1 MKIESDGA
9 ECKHGLQPATCVLC
23 NGSLERAS
31 LERHH
36 GSGGNRSSGRKTPEN
51 SETYYG
57 HSWSEWFEMQDAVV
71 SYIGEKAKA
80 GEKATYGEL
89 WGALE
94 ERLGRDLGN
103 PHYQLPSLLGYV
115 ALEGF
120 ERTNLV
126 LTALVIYEGRP
137 DQPGDGFFRL
147 AAGLGIFDE
156 KDAPE
161 IGQEWSQM
169 TPAQEVFWETQVAGL
184 FKFFAGSSG
193 TVTKKATVLDSVDGD
208 GGGRGEV

>member
-1 MKIESDGA
+1 MDVDSDAA

-23 NGSLERAS
+23 NGSLERAAS
-31 LERHH
+31 QRRQ
-36 GSGGNRSSGRKTPEN
+36 SGGVTRSSGRKTPEN

-57 HSWSEWFEMQDAVV
+57 HSWSEWFEMQDEVI

-80 GEKATYGEL
+80 GEKTTYGEL

-94 ERLGRDLGN
+94 ARLGKDLGN

-147 AAGLGIFDE
+147 AAGLGILDE

-161 IGQEWSQM
+161 VGEDWSQM
-169 TPAQEVFWETQVAGL
+169 TPAQRAFWEQQVTDL
-184 FKFFAGSSG
+184 FKYFENAPG
-193 TVTKKATVLDSVDGD
+193 TA
-208 GGGRGEV
+208 

>member
-1 MKIESDGA
+1 MQTRAPASNLRALQWIARARFIGA
-9 ECKHGLQPATCVLC
+9 SPWKWWQSEQRAQDSREQRDVLRTQ
-23 NGSLERAS
+23 LERVVRDARRGR
-31 LERHH
+31 LLHRRE
-36 GSGGNRSSGRKTPEN
+36 GQGGRE
-51 SETYYG
+51 
-57 HSWSEWFEMQDAVV
+57 
-71 SYIGEKAKA
+71 
-80 GEKATYGEL
+80 ATYGEL